1 MPSTRLEILDGVATI
16 TFDHVERRNAMTLS
30 MWRDLRSACATIA
43 VDDLAVDDPGADAV
57 KAVVLTGAGTDA
69 FVAGADISQFEEARN
84 HPEDQ
89 SAYNATVNGSYAD
102 VAALP
107 QPTVAKIR
115 GACVGGGVGIAVS
128 ADIRIASTDA
138 VFAVPPARLGI
149 GYPPE
154 GVASLVHLIGPA
166 WTTQLLYTSDLVD
179 APTALRI
186 GLVNE
191 VVEPG
196 DLDDR
201 VDRLVSTI
209 AARAPLSQ
217 RAAKLS
223 VSAAYD
229 PEGRRRRRGHGG
241 ALRRE
246 QRLPG
251 RCCRLH
257 GEANPA
263 LRGTLT
269 GSGQAG
275 LDGSGSPRIPA
286 ALSITSASTH
296 T

>member
-1 MPSTRLEILDGVATI
+1 MPSTRLDITDGVATI
-16 TFDHVERRNAMTLS
+16 TFDQIERRNAMTLT
-30 MWRDLRSACATIA
+30 MWTDLRTACSEVASRDLG
-43 VDDLAVDDPGADAV
+43 PGGV

-191 VVEPG
+191 VVEPEA
-196 DLDDR
+196 LDDR

-223 VSAAYD
+223 VGAAFDARGLEAATDMVARCADSDDYR
-229 PEGRRRRRGHGG
+229 EGVAAFMEKRAPRF
-241 ALRRE
+241 E
-246 QRLPG
+246 
-251 RCCRLH
+251 
-257 GEANPA
+257 
-263 LRGTLT
+263 
-269 GSGQAG
+269 GS
-275 LDGSGSPRIPA
+275 
-286 ALSITSASTH
+286 
-296 T
+296 